1 MNNFKGN
8 QCTSLQCNL
17 KILLVAYHVFKHVFF
32 MINDILILGP
42 CEVILKNQWNK
53 VEGLLVEISPTM
65 AIGSVINLNVQSI

>member
-1 MNNFKGN
+1 MQFENTF
-8 QCTSLQCNL
+8 
-17 KILLVAYHVFKHVFF
+17 VAYHVFKHVFF

-42 CEVILKNQWNK
+42 CEVILKNQLNK